1 MLEPGYAYIRISA
14 FQADTA
20 ADFESTLKRLQAG
33 SGDRLRGLVL
43 DLRSNPG
50 GLLTTAVQI
59 ADDLLAEGG
68 IVSTRGR
75 SPISDVPLSAAPGA
89 LMHGAPVAV
98 LVDARSASDP
108 EVLAGA
114 LPATG
119 PARIVCP
126 RTGAAQGTSVST
138 RVH

>member
-59 ADDLLAEGG
+59 ADDLLDEGG

-75 SPISDVPLSAAPGA
+75 SPISDAQFSAAHGD
-89 LMHGAPVAV
+89 LMPGAPVAV
-98 LVDARSASDP
+98 LVDAGSARAP
-108 EVLAGA
+108 AVLARA
-114 LPATG
+114 LHADRQIG
-119 PARIVCP
+119 
-126 RTGAAQGTSVST
+126 
-138 RVH
+138 